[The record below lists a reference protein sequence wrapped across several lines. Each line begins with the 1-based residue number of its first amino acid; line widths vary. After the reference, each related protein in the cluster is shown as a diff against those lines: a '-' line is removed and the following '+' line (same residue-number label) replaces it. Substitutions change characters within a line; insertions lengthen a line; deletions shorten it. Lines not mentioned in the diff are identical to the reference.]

1 MTTTPKANYRLGG
14 AYALLTAFLLST
26 QEPFS
31 SLAAKHLDTVGFVWV
46 SQVALAVSIPLLLVQ
61 PKSRKDFLALL
72 TDSANIGPLLGIF
85 ALGMTGLLLYNFGL
99 ANAHP
104 IIIAA
109 VLNLSPFWA
118 ALVALFISKVP
129 IPASPLVFFG
139 CLAGAFFGA
148 MAIAWSQ
155 IGAEAAMSGL
165 AESLL
170 HGGWIYAVPIPILS
184 ALNGTLIARW
194 FSRYDESAAIA
205 ANFLAPAVV
214 LIPITSYMLAGR
226 AGFEFDGDRSD
237 CVHDVRDR
245 RCGVDRARALS
256 NCAHRHPR
264 GQWLRHHVLPAG
276 ARADR
281 PDLVRDVVL
290 DSRPQI
296 RGQRT
301 LFRRARPDRV
311 FLADLF
317 LANLG
322 AGARGGALIGVVV
335 TANALQCADS

>member
-194 FSRYDESAAIA
+194 FSRYDELAAIA

-226 AGFEFDGDRSD
+226 AGFDSTAIEAIAFMMFGTVVAASIGR
-237 CVHDVRDR
+237 VLYQI
-245 RCGVDRARALS
+245 ALTVTRED
-256 NCAHRHPR
+256 N
-264 GQWLRHHVLPAG
+264 GFVTMFFLLVPALTG
-276 ARADR
+276 LISFVMSYWI
-281 PDLVRDVVL
+281 PDLKFV
-290 DSRPQI
+290 
-296 RGQRT
+296 
-301 LFRRARPDRV
+301 
-311 FLADLF
+311 
-317 LANLG
+317 ANGLYFVG
-322 AGARGGALIGVVV
+322 LALIAFSLLIFSWR
-335 TANALQCADS
+335 TWAQQERAAAP